1 MDAKTAK
8 PLQASQAVMIRHP
21 ALPVRLDADSDRA
34 LASSDPD
41 VLTAYLRSVYDD
53 PYCRAAVA
61 HAAWPLWEFVERS
74 SRETSPQS
82 LPSSA
87 ALRYQRPNFSI
98 G

>member
-53 PYCRAAVA
+53 PYCRAAHEA
-61 HAAWPLWEFVERS
+61 CQAPPRCDINGQISQSDDYPSDPLR
-74 SRETSPQS
+74 T
-82 LPSSA
+82 
-87 ALRYQRPNFSI
+87 LRR
-98 G
+98 GR